1 MEGDP
6 WRDGSARGS
15 PPRSRSGG
23 ARPGHL
29 PGRRGAEARARRR
42 EASAGTGSCVGTAAG
57 ARISGTRRRLR
68 PRKDSS
74 TPARV
79 PPRPETT
86 EPRGR
91 LGARACTPR
100 GPGPRVGS
108 CLPVRGVLPCA
119 PLSPWSPSPS
129 EPRWAR
135 ALRLSRPRGTLNS
148 LSPPGCAVPLGARML
163 PAGAP
168 DSIPRLQSG
177 APSARPAEAGAHLTA
192 VRRCRVRTPLAAGS
206 IRIRMCNVSVACPAL
221 PASVGLLLKPKGL
234 TSLRY

>member
-6 WRDGSARGS
+6 WGDGSARGS
-15 PPRSRSGG
+15 PPRSPSGG

-29 PGRRGAEARARRR
+29 PGRRGAEARERPR
-42 EASAGTGSCVGTAAG
+42 EASAGAGSCVGTAAG

-74 TPARV
+74 TPARE

-86 EPRGR
+86 GPRR
-91 LGARACTPR
+91 RQGARACTPR

-108 CLPVRGVLPCA
+108 SVPARGVLPRA

-129 EPRWAR
+129 EPRRAG
-135 ALRLSRPRGTLNS
+135 ALRLPRPRGALDA

-168 DSIPRLQSG
+168 DSSPRLQSRP
-177 APSARPAEAGAHLTA
+177 PSAPPAEAGGHLTA

-206 IRIRMCNVSVACPAL
+206 RHPDQNV
-221 PASVGLLLKPKGL
+221 
-234 TSLRY
+234 